1 MLEYISHDS
10 LAKVKEILRKANLN
24 REIAINIPS
33 LELQFKSDMISE
45 TMDDVESGY
54 KMDRMYLMY
63 QESTSSLK
71 IKSKKYEVF
80 IRLGEWAYE
89 TNIPNSHLVLGTNP
103 RRFGTDY
110 FCQIELSQ
118 SIEDNEY
125 IYIIKKISKLAG
137 KGAIERLN
145 RGLGSDTVKKRQ
157 RRVTLVDKLKADV
170 IAFNEDEWLCVSK
183 IDKVKIENEDS
194 HAEILSDFLEDL
206 LIYAFTI
213 ESIVNEKTDE

>member
-1 MLEYISHDS
+1 M
-10 LAKVKEILRKANLN
+10 N
-24 REIAINIPS
+24 
-33 LELQFKSDMISE
+33 
-45 TMDDVESGY
+45 
-54 KMDRMYLMY
+54 
-63 QESTSSLK
+63 
-71 IKSKKYEVF
+71 
-80 IRLGEWAYE
+80 
-89 TNIPNSHLVLGTNP
+89 
-103 RRFGTDY
+103 
-110 FCQIELSQ
+110 
-118 SIEDNEY
+118 